1 MLEKNRAWCLEALLY
16 HTQRFFEKYGF
27 ALPHAYQT
35 TAYVG
40 TKSFFWCCRNRSVVW
55 LKKRCEKDVPL
66 ARERYRS

>member
-16 HTQRFFEKYGF
+16 HTQRFFAKYGF

-40 TKSFFWCCRNRSVVW
+40 TKSFFGVVEIALSYG
-55 LKKRCEKDVPL
+55 LKNDVKRMYL
-66 ARERYRS
+66 